1 MIALALAFLMIPAEL
16 IDLFTA
22 DKEIITRGVRLL
34 AIAAVFQIFDG
45 LQAVTTG
52 ALRGLGDTHT
62 PAICNFV
69 AHWLIGLP
77 VGVYLAFQM
86 QMEVR
91 GIWIGLS
98 TGLIVTGAVLLVVW
112 TLKSRSRAA

>member
-1 MIALALAFLMIPAEL
+1 LGFLLIPASL
-16 IDLFTA
+16 IELFTGDA
-22 DKEIITRGVRLL
+22 TIIARGVRLL

-52 ALRGLGDTHT
+52 SLRGLGDTQT

-77 VGVYLAFQM
+77 VGVYLAFEM

-112 TLKSRSRAA
+112 SLKSRSANKRISGV